1 MLLPNALVL
10 GVTQNIVRGI
20 VKATRK
26 SKEKRKK
33 EVLEGTDASE
43 LILSSPKKEQGT
55 LLSLPSKVE
64 SKVSP
69 VVPTPSISSPEVTT
83 APASPTKA
91 VSPISDTVPKAPS
104 LDAPTLPKIKGS
116 VGENLSE
123 LIPGIG
129 SGIKKNVEAIV
140 RSRLPDTPVSAN
152 GLFDGIDDKTVE
164 KSIPLAEDA
173 IKRNLESGA
182 LGEDAAD
189 RYPNLLSGLTMF
201 YAASERGKRE
211 AARRAR
217 EVAYADNGALLY
229 PSALSSNA
237 IKSQT
242 YESLSK
248 ANDAKDLSISS
259 KQFDSIPAIDEDA
272 EFDNGESSNEY
283 STNSTQDAVS
293 APSGKTL
300 REKAGIT
307 KETKFEKSVVPSIRN
322 IYYGNVRQGEPQE
335 DLYYGRMSS
344 EEIRQCPSIS
354 YSDVLKPEL
363 SHKLDMKLLANLTS
377 SGKMR
382 KVALEMVDHFFDGTG
397 TDYSNDILTKEVSE
411 HPQTQKF
418 MSDFTKALKYCLS
431 EARGDITTIIDNDTL
446 RKRLIQTG
454 VLLSEY
460 SYDYDDL
467 FSGLMFTI
475 HGWTEA
481 SVDLTSFELQ
491 DTGVYSGN
499 LQFTFIDNFG
509 LNTPDMEKYG
519 FFEPFRSWFVLQHFE
534 KYKGKY
540 KPFKT
545 YVTINYQFVGKIKQ
559 GVHK

>member
-10 GVTQNIVRGI
+10 GVTQNIVRDI

-43 LILSSPKKEQGT
+43 LILSSPKKESGT

-164 KSIPLAEDA
+164 KSIPLAEDT

-182 LGEDAAD
+182 LGDDAAD

-201 YAASERGKRE
+201 YAASEMGKRE

-217 EVAYADNGALLY
+217 EVAYGTATEDAKSTFL
-229 PSALSSNA
+229 ASNA
-237 IKSQT
+237 GQESQYKSFFEDHEDRAKKRNT
-242 YESLSK
+242 IPSSK
-248 ANDAKDLSISS
+248 KLPDFLKEIEISTQPDDPLKAFQSKDPNPTISELIHSDAKINRIMEERNVTKNHAKVIYYSS
-259 KQFDSIPAIDEDA
+259 KWDNVPEYAWTIGDA
-272 EFDNGESSNEY
+272 LHY
-283 STNSTQDAVS
+283 KKTKDAVFLHNKKIS
-293 APSGKTL
+293 FISNYRDVIRDA
-300 REKAGIT
+300 AQ
-307 KETKFEKSVVPSIRN
+307 KFDIP
-322 IYYGNVRQGEPQE
+322 P
-335 DLYYGRMSS
+335 L
-344 EEIRQCPSIS
+344 
-354 YSDVLKPEL
+354 
-363 SHKLDMKLLANLTS
+363 LLAGVAYVEFGGDHWLLDDAGYLSRKHELNKLIDRINDFSSSYGVPVTEDVKNALDYFKQVSSIDSKYTS
-377 SGKMR
+377 FGNTSIQVR
-382 KVALEMVDHFFDGTG
+382 RALEMLGYDD
-397 TDYSNDILTKEVSE
+397 TDNNRKQVIKSLKNHIQSIYMTAMHLSDLRDIDCRGKSAEELTEDEIKIIASRYNIGPEPPKEAIVTEYGDRIYLNEDDILT
-411 HPQTQKF
+411 
-418 MSDFTKALKYCLS
+418 AL
-431 EARGDITTIIDNDTL
+431 
-446 RKRLIQTG
+446 
-454 VLLSEY
+454 
-460 SYDYDDL
+460 
-467 FSGLMFTI
+467 
-475 HGWTEA
+475 
-481 SVDLTSFELQ
+481 
-491 DTGVYSGN
+491 
-499 LQFTFIDNFG
+499 G
-509 LNTPDMEKYG
+509 LN
-519 FFEPFRSWFVLQHFE
+519 
-534 KYKGKY
+534 
-540 KPFKT
+540 
-545 YVTINYQFVGKIKQ
+545 
-559 GVHK
+559 